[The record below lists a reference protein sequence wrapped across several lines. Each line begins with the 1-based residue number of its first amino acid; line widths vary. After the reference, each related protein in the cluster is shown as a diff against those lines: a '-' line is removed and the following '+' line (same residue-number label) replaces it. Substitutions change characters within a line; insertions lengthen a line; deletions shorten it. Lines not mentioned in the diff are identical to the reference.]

1 MVLPLVT
8 VENAVDTGVGTH
20 ADILALGHLPS
31 PRILKPINS
40 RGSRRRMV
48 GRRMGG
54 GAEGIVTSRGGVSVS
69 WRGIKY
75 GGRDHW
81 MVEGK
86 EKEEG

>member
-1 MVLPLVT
+1 MVLPPVT
-8 VENAVDTGVGTH
+8 VEKAVETGVGTH

-40 RGSRRRMV
+40 RGSRRRLE
-48 GRRMGG
+48 GRRDGET
-54 GAEGIVTSRGGVSVS
+54 EGIVTSRGGVSAS

-75 GGRDHW
+75 GRGGHW